1 MYHVNPLSLPKV
13 VAASTWAI
21 TIIVSY
27 ADCPLV
33 MSDWPFLV
41 TKQPQ
46 FDKTRRQHLSIYLFI
61 YLSIYLSKYKYI
73 YIDTHTYIYYNI
85 HNHLYLYVYLH
96 THTTHTH
103 THVYVYIYHT
113 HIYITLI
120 NHIQMTTI
128 LSLTMFD

>member
-61 YLSIYLSKYKYI
+61 YLSKYKYI
-73 YIDTHTYIYYNI
+73 YIDTHTYIY
-85 HNHLYLYVYLH
+85 
-96 THTTHTH
+96 
-103 THVYVYIYHT
+103 
-113 HIYITLI
+113 
-120 NHIQMTTI
+120 I
-128 LSLTMFD
+128 L